1 MKYLFLSALLFAF
14 PAHAQMDFGGTD
26 ISKPRAMMVAGGS
39 VVDDEN
45 SNNSRKKSTSTPR
58 VEEVRDDANSMMDPK
73 KTAPAMPDID
83 PFQPAPTVERPENVK
98 RVLKRI
104 PAAKIERSIA
114 DDRIDDGYVQQMMK
128 KNLDFTG
135 PIE

>member
-14 PAHAQMDFGGTD
+14 PAHAQMEGFGGSD
-26 ISKPRAMMVAGGS
+26 ISSPRGMMVSGGS
-39 VVDDEN
+39 VVDDN
-45 SNNSRKKSTSTPR
+45 SSNREDTSSR
-58 VEEVRDDANSMMDPK
+58 VEEVRDDANDMMDPK
-73 KTAPAMPDID
+73 KTAPATPDID
-83 PFQPAPTVERPENVK
+83 PFQPAPEVERPENVK

-114 DDRIDDGYVQQMMK
+114 DDRIDDGYVQQLMK
-128 KNLDFTG
+128 KNFDYSG